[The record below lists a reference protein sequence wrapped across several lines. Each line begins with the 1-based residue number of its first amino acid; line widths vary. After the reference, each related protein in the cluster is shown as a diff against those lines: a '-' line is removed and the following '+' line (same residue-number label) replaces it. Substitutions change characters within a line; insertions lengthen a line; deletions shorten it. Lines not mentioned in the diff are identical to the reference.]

1 MMLLVRTCFFFFFFF
16 FIIIIIVDFHPCP
29 SDYELSTVSAA
40 TLILSLSLTFIPHTG
55 TPDKRPVFIEINT
68 GMAHLPYFGPFAAYA
83 SSKAAAAKVIEY
95 VQAEE
100 DQKLAADASNQPG
113 ARAGVRLHNLQPG
126 IIKTDMGSKSD
137 LPEETWDDSMFFFF
151 PLLFRRFFAER

>member
-1 MMLLVRTCFFFFFFF
+1 
-16 FIIIIIVDFHPCP
+16 
-29 SDYELSTVSAA
+29 
-40 TLILSLSLTFIPHTG
+40 
-55 TPDKRPVFIEINT
+55 
-68 GMAHLPYFGPFAAYA
+68 MAHLPYFGPFAAYA

-100 DQKLAADASNQPG
+100 DQKLAANADADADASNQPG

-126 IIKTDMGSKSD
+126 IIKTDLGSKAD

>member
-1 MMLLVRTCFFFFFFF
+1 
-16 FIIIIIVDFHPCP
+16 
-29 SDYELSTVSAA
+29 
-40 TLILSLSLTFIPHTG
+40 
-55 TPDKRPVFIEINT
+55 
-68 GMAHLPYFGPFAAYA
+68 MAHLPYFGPFAAYA

-100 DQKLAADASNQPG
+100 DQKLAADADTGNQPG